1 MKKSSTSA
9 QKNQK
14 YIALFLAV
22 TMFLSIFVIYFSGIN
37 TNASEG
43 EEPKV
48 SGDTQLQMLSFSQLP
63 GKKVQHE
70 FNSIADGLAM
80 SPEGPVSAQYI
91 DFQRTKGTPFESA
104 LGAQQITQYLYGGDI
119 TKRFAADYFDGR
131 HVELH
136 QPAEQKLGVPL
147 NMSQYEGYVLCAR
160 ANESYDIW
168 NVVGNPVLF
177 GPEKSV
183 KSVIDVLE
191 GNSSSAESFEQ
202 ILNYSEPSGAI
213 FQEVVKRDI
222 FIDIPAEQWYKDL
235 KKLDD
240 GSYSQTSIF
249 LNPDENLTKQIGIM
263 AANCSERKVLYDV
276 MTEGNITKL
285 VISADFES
293 LNNETAMIM
302 V

>member
-136 QPAEQKLGVPL
+136 QPAEQ
-147 NMSQYEGYVLCAR
+147 
-160 ANESYDIW
+160 
-168 NVVGNPVLF
+168 
-177 GPEKSV
+177 
-183 KSVIDVLE
+183 
-191 GNSSSAESFEQ
+191 
-202 ILNYSEPSGAI
+202 
-213 FQEVVKRDI
+213 
-222 FIDIPAEQWYKDL
+222 WYKDL